1 METVEA
7 NSKYFKMDTCFYYL
21 YAKVVYSDL
30 YNLVQ
35 ESAHSGK
42 PRPVS
47 LQSYP
52 NYILKGHTW
61 MGADRPELSLP
72 MLQSC
77 GHKPSPIW
85 NAHSHTSK
93 TLCLH
98 QGMLLSTSW
107 KLVKL
112 TYLIIQLQAFKRI
125 IKLALSISTLD

>member
-1 METVEA
+1 MDI
-7 NSKYFKMDTCFYYL
+7 YFHYL

-30 YNLVQ
+30 YKLVQ
-35 ESAHSGK
+35 VSVHSGE
-42 PRPVS
+42 PRPVP

-52 NYILKGHTW
+52 NYILKAHTW
-61 MGADRPELSLP
+61 MRADRSELSLP

-85 NAHSHTSK
+85 DARSHTGK
-93 TLCLH
+93 TSCPY
-98 QGMLLSTSW
+98 QEMLRSTSW

-112 TYLIIQLQAFKRI
+112 TYLILQQPVFKRI